1 MTIPIYIGAPGM
13 EEEITTKGI
22 RINAPIYPGATV
34 SVIPS
39 EVINKIHKKQKL
51 EFGSLKAH
59 RQEDTYRLTT
69 TQILIGVEVSKG
81 RIIPVGIDCIVN
93 DEGNIMIGKD
103 VLQQLPMN
111 TKIDYKN
118 NKVVFEP
125 YDYKNLLNNIT
136 KLKETI

>member
-1 MTIPIYIGAPGM
+1 M

-81 RIIPVGIDCIVN
+81 RIIPVAR
-93 DEGNIMIGKD
+93 
-103 VLQQLPMN
+103 
-111 TKIDYKN
+111 
-118 NKVVFEP
+118 
-125 YDYKNLLNNIT
+125 KNLSKSKRIRLLNSNHAIT
-136 KLKETI
+136 AVAARPNKAPNRERTLPTPAAIERIHCDRLPGTRMRVLVCRGGNV